1 MNVIPE
7 IQNMKR
13 ESLSVSIWPYSDLI
27 WPNLF

>member
-13 ESLSVSIWPYSDLI
+13 ESLSVSIGPYFNLSWP
-27 WPNLF
+27 LF